1 MYVLCVLV
9 CVCGGCVQSAVIR
22 HLRLCARP
30 DVSQPQLEAVCTAF
44 KNHLKGEDRESRPS
58 FMWPELKLVLPD
70 VMAANPALQTSFTD
84 DGGEDWRQLD
94 SRLDGAV
101 GAHTSAMIS
110 NQVKGLRYR
119 RSVEY
124 ICLVSLCRLRELFT
138 QVIVMCVYV
147 CVFVCECDTVCVCV
161 CVCV

>member
-30 DVSQPQLEAVCTAF
+30 DVSQFQLEAVCTAL
-44 KNHLKGEDRESRPS
+44 KNYLKGKDVKSRPS
-58 FMWPELKLVLPD
+58 FMWPELKLVLPG
-70 VMAANPALQTSFTD
+70 VMATNPALQKSFTD

-94 SRLDGAV
+94 FRFDGAV

-138 QVIVMCVYV
+138 QVIVVCVY
-147 CVFVCECDTVCVCV
+147 VCVCV
-161 CVCV
+161 CVCLCVCVTL